1 MKKVLVSAYAVN
13 PYKGSED
20 GTGWN
25 IVNQIAHNNELIVI
39 TRENNEADITK
50 FVSGSDD
57 AHLKKIEFAYFDLPY
72 WMRFWKKGSR
82 GSQLYYLLWQ
92 IGLVFFIWR
101 KKWDFDIAH
110 HLNFHCDWLP
120 SFLWLLGKPFVWGPV
135 GHHPKIPK
143 DFVLNFYG
151 KKEYFLDR
159 FKWGIKNYFWK
170 VSPFFK
176 TTINKADAVIGI
188 NSSVG
193 KRLSL
198 TSQKMNVIPAVASK
212 PVEVAGEESGIFNV
226 LAIGRFVPIKGFD
239 VSIKAFAHFYNQ
251 LDSALQAKVKF
262 TIIGKGPYKNQLREL
277 AKKVGCEAAIDF
289 VEWMPR
295 EELKNVYQK
304 TDLFLFTS
312 HEGAGMVVP
321 EAMSY
326 GIPILCFDNCGPG
339 EFIDNNSGV
348 KIPYKGYDETVK
360 GFADE
365 LNRAFNDKGWLSE
378 LSKGAKAKHA
388 KSLTWQVKGEQIDE
402 IYKNLKAA

>member
-1 MKKVLVSAYAVN
+1 MKKILVSAYAVN

-25 IVNQIAHNNELIVI
+25 IVNQIAQTNKLIVI

-50 FVSGSDD
+50 FILESGKS
-57 AHLKKIEFAYFDLPY
+57 HFKNIEFAYFDLPY
-72 WMRFWKKGSR
+72 WMRFWKRGSR

-159 FKWGIKNYFWK
+159 LKWLIKNYFWK

-176 TTINKADAVIGI
+176 TTISKADAVIGI

-193 KRLSL
+193 NQINLSA
-198 TSQKMNVIPAVASK
+198 QKMRVIPAVASK
-212 PVEVAGEESGIFNV
+212 PVELKRAESDVFNV

-239 VSIKAFAHFYNQ
+239 VSIRAFAQFYNK
-251 LDSALQAKVKF
+251 LDEAAKTKVKF
-262 TIIGKGPYKNQLREL
+262 TIIGKGPYKNQLKEL
-277 AKKVGCEAAIDF
+277 AKNEGCEQAIDF

-295 EELKNVYQK
+295 EELKHVYRT

-326 GIPILCFDNCGPG
+326 GIPVLCFDNCGPG
-339 EFIDNNSGV
+339 EFIDENSGV
-348 KIPYKGYDETVK
+348 KIPYGKYDETVSA
-360 GFADE
+360 FANK
-365 LNRAFNDKGWLSE
+365 LSRAFRDKNWLDK
-378 LSKGAKAKHA
+378 LSQGAKAEHA
-388 KSLTWQVKGEQIDE
+388 NSLTWTVKGQQINE
-402 IYKNLKAA
+402 VYKKVKAA